1 MAAKEH
7 DLVLFYQRR
16 KVGDP
21 IKRSLPLPTSA
32 DWRCLGAQDTY
43 LSHIQQVDL
52 QEEPQGAACQLVRG
66 PSNCITELVANGQ
79 LLLLLWFL
87 LGRERKTENM
97 LRILAS
103 NLEDARSTALSPAN
117 WARSSSSTLGNPT
130 SPTPEEVALKCR
142 LSPSHLDPEKNYHP
156 PSLRIFFLARC
167 VVTHIESQYSGGRAR
182 QVGL

>member
-1 MAAKEH
+1 M
-7 DLVLFYQRR
+7 
-16 KVGDP
+16 GDP
-21 IKRSLPLPTSA
+21 TKRSLPLPTSA
-32 DWRCLGAQDTY
+32 DWRCLGAQDTH

-87 LGRERKTENM
+87 LGREGKTENM

-103 NLEDARSTALSPAN
+103 NLEGARSTALSPAN
-117 WARSSSSTLGNPT
+117 WARRSSSTLGNPT
-130 SPTPEEVALKCR
+130 SPPQRKLPLNAD
-142 LSPSHLDPEKNYHP
+142 SPPSHPDPEKNCHP

-167 VVTHIESQYSGGRAR
+167 VVTHTLNPNTQEAEPDR
-182 QVGL
+182 